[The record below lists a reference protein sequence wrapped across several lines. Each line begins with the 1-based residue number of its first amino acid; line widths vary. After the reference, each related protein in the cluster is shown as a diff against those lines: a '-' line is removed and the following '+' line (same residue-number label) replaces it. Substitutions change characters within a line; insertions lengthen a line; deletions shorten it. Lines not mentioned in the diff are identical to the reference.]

1 MSSTTLILGGGF
13 GGIVAAN
20 TLRTA
25 LHREHRIVLIDRS
38 PTFRVGATKTWIVVD
53 HPGSR
58 QMDYRRDK
66 LRESG
71 IELIED
77 TVARID
83 PKSREIQLKAGGT
96 LRGDAVIVALGA
108 DYDLGAVPGL
118 VETAQTFYT
127 VEGAIRLR
135 DALADFKGGKIV
147 FLTPR
152 TPFKCPPAPYEGAM
166 MIHDLLKRKG
176 SLTNSQLKLITAEGA
191 PMATAGPEMGRFVV
205 SLLEERGI
213 AFVPSKKT
221 VRVDPGAKRIV
232 FEDGEEAFDLLIA
245 TPPHVAP
252 AVVREAGLTGPSGWI
267 PVDSKTLEVAGFEG
281 VYAIGDVTVLTL
293 PGRFKPDVPLVMPK
307 AGVAA
312 EAQGRVVAARIA
324 AKLLG
329 SKTEAV
335 FDGKAFCFLET
346 GDMHAVKGNGDFF
359 AMPHPVM
366 EKAVPDMRQY
376 EGKKEWARGWVREHL
391 GVVDGLLSD

>member
-25 LHREHRIVLIDRS
+25 LPREHRIVLIDRS

-135 DALADFKGGKIV
+135 NALADFKGGKIV

-166 MIHDLLKRKG
+166 MIHDLLKR
-176 SLTNSQLKLITAEGA
+176 
-191 PMATAGPEMGRFVV
+191 
-205 SLLEERGI
+205 
-213 AFVPSKKT
+213 
-221 VRVDPGAKRIV
+221 
-232 FEDGEEAFDLLIA
+232 
-245 TPPHVAP
+245 
-252 AVVREAGLTGPSGWI
+252 
-267 PVDSKTLEVAGFEG
+267 
-281 VYAIGDVTVLTL
+281 
-293 PGRFKPDVPLVMPK
+293 
-307 AGVAA
+307 
-312 EAQGRVVAARIA
+312 
-324 AKLLG
+324 
-329 SKTEAV
+329 
-335 FDGKAFCFLET
+335 
-346 GDMHAVKGNGDFF
+346 
-359 AMPHPVM
+359 
-366 EKAVPDMRQY
+366 
-376 EGKKEWARGWVREHL
+376 
-391 GVVDGLLSD
+391 